1 MTKLIPEERISEC
14 IVEEIT
20 DVPVPRRRT
29 RDSHAQEVWWK
40 EAGIHNEGRV
50 RSVMKMKRTSLKSSR
65 FQVGQNPRHVCL
77 AEGVCLAA
85 RVNTG
90 SAVQQQCSSAAD
102 KGWRFVPDAILPG
115 HRRAPQWV
123 PARTPTVHWGLN
135 RRKAGWPVWSRQQ
148 IHGKHGC
155 GAGCL
160 EQVVNVTGRLV
171 AKEWNKVPQETYNA
185 KSRRVAWVDVQQTRR
200 GDRP

>member
-1 MTKLIPEERISEC
+1 MNGVKVTKTVVGAI
-14 IVEEIT
+14 
-20 DVPVPRRRT
+20 
-29 RDSHAQEVWWK
+29 
-40 EAGIHNEGRV
+40 
-50 RSVMKMKRTSLKSSR
+50 
-65 FQVGQNPRHVCL
+65 QVGPNPRHVCL
-77 AEGVCLAA
+77 AEGVCLVA

-135 RRKAGWPVWSRQQ
+135 SRKAVGGPFGSDSRV
-148 IHGKHGC
+148 HGKHGS
-155 GAGCL
+155 GAGCQ

-200 GDRP
+200 GDRR